1 LLFELFFNGRPSVLF
16 PFADSCLVPLQ
27 RPTDGPLR
35 APVQPA
41 KNLPHMTRVIAD
53 AKLLLDQIR
62 DTLAGPQRRL
72 ITEFLGTSQQT
83 LHKLP
88 VLIRIELRHPTGAPR
103 LAESLLSTFLIFLT
117 PAADGLVGHLKLL
130 ADLAVIQSLSEKS
143 HRFHSPRFQSFEIA
157 AYSARIPHAYPDAR
171 TCFIVPLYYADVN
184 NKSGFQVVRLAEKST
199 LGLPGPR
206 TAEKWKPVSAG

>member
-143 HRFHSPRFQSFEIA
+143 HRFHS
-157 AYSARIPHAYPDAR
+157 ARIPHAYPDAR
-171 TCFIVPLYYADVN
+171 TCFIVPLYYADVTRSSMIMPSFAGN
-184 NKSGFQVVRLAEKST
+184 SRFSCF
-199 LGLPGPR
+199 GP
-206 TAEKWKPVSAG
+206 